1 MADTSKQFNGQINYG
16 WGLTFNLTG
25 KAPAVNKRIFNT
37 LADAKKYA
45 DDPNDSAIEGL
56 LLSVVSDTEENNGL
70 YFIKEIG
77 TESNGGA
84 STLEKISKVEDYING
99 DNEIKDIIGDTGRT
113 NTLTE
118 LIDTV
123 SGLTE
128 VNLSKINENKETS
141 DNYTINNYKISDNP
155 VLNSSDISINEQYS
169 TIERGNDD
177 FIVTGDDLNKAIKK
191 LEIMLVNTTLA
202 LTAAINDLERK
213 YNELN
218 NFNIKD

>member
-1 MADTSKQFNGQINYG
+1 MAN
-16 WGLTFNLTG
+16 W
-25 KAPAVNKRIFNT
+25 RIQNCF
-37 LADAKKYA
+37 
-45 DDPNDSAIEGL
+45 
-56 LLSVVSDTEENNGL
+56 NGL

-77 TESNGGA
+77 TESNSSS

-118 LIDTV
+118 LIDAV

-128 VNLSKINENKETS
+128 VNLSNINENKETS

-169 TIERGNDD
+169 TIKRGNDD

-202 LTAAINDLERK
+202 LTAAINDLEKK
-213 YNELN
+213 YSELN
-218 NFNIKD
+218 DKFIEIEKQITEKGWEILILFYYSAIV